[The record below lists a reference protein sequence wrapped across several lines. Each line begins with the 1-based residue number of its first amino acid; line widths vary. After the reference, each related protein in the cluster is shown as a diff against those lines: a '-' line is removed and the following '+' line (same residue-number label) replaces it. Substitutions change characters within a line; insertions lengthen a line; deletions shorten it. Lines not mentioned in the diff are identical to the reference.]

1 MRHTTETEMTQET
14 YIEQAERLRP
24 QMRKLAASFLPDE
37 AEADDV
43 VQEALLRLWLLRER
57 LVSPQEFAPLAV
69 RITKNVCI
77 SLWRQKQKQPTVPLE
92 AIASLENSSPP
103 GNIEEKE
110 NALRLRQALDALPP
124 SERRIFQLWQQDMS
138 IQEIA
143 TITGIKP
150 RTVSS
155 MLSLARKK
163 LYAKLKT

>member
-1 MRHTTETEMTQET
+1 MTQET
-14 YIEQAERLRP
+14 YIELAEEQRTRLK
-24 QMRKLAASFLPDE
+24 KLALGFLHDE
-37 AEADDV
+37 AEAEDA

-57 LVSPQEFAPLAV
+57 MASAEDFSPLAL

-77 SLWRQKQKQPTVPLE
+77 SMWRQKQKQVSLPLE
-92 AIASLENSSPP
+92 AIASLEGSNTPSDME
-103 GNIEEKE
+103 EEKE
-110 NALRLRQALDALPP
+110 NSILFKRAIDSLPP

-143 TITGIKP
+143 VITGAKP

-163 LYAKLKT
+163 IFEKLKRH

>member
-1 MRHTTETEMTQET
+1 MTQET
-14 YIEQAERLRP
+14 YIEQAEKQRSMLK
-24 QMRKLAASFLPDE
+24 KLAESFLHNEEE
-37 AEADDV
+37 AEDV
-43 VQEALLRLWLLRER
+43 VQESLLRLWLLRDR
-57 LVSPQEFAPLAV
+57 LASPQEFAPLAV

-77 SLWRQKQKQPTVPLE
+77 SLWRQKQKQHTVPLE
-92 AIASLENSSPP
+92 AIASLEGSGPSEEM
-103 GNIEEKE
+103 EEKE
-110 NALRLRQALDALPP
+110 NHQKLRQALDALPP

-163 LYAKLKT
+163 LFTKLQTE

>member
-1 MRHTTETEMTQET
+1 MTLET
-14 YIEQAERLRP
+14 YIEQAEKQRP
-24 QMRKLAASFLPDE
+24 VLMKLAAGFLHDE
-37 AEADDV
+37 AEAEDA
-43 VQEALLRLWLLRER
+43 VQESLLRLWLLRER

-77 SLWRQKQKQPTVPLE
+77 SLWREKQKQPTVPLE
-92 AIASLENSSPP
+92 AIASLENISPP
-103 GNIEEKE
+103 GGIEEKE
-110 NALRLRQALDALPP
+110 NAQRLRQAIDALPP
-124 SERRIFQLWQQDMS
+124 SERRIFLLWQQDMS

-163 LYAKLKT
+163 IYSKLKTG